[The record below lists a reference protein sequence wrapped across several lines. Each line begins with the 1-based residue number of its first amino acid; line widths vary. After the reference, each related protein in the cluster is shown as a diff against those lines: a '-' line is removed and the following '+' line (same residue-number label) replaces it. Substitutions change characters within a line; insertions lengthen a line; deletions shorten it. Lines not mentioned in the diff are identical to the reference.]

1 VTTDLSSAQPPVPA
15 VGRTPTGTA
24 RSVRD
29 ILETATDGYGLN
41 GRSWAEPIATGF
53 PLLDRVL
60 DGGLRQHDLMLLGG
74 APGVGKT
81 VAALQTARHVASTGR
96 TAVYVCY
103 EHDEA
108 TMLGRLLALELG
120 AMATPENAPEM
131 DRLRQVVVD
140 ATAGFRSLEEA
151 VRTEPL
157 VAQATDA
164 LEAYADRLLLVR
176 ASGSATGLAE
186 MEALVAPRAS
196 VAGGLLIVDY
206 LQKVAVRPEPAD
218 EAEKVTR
225 IVEGLKDLALRHD
238 AAVLALVAADWD
250 GVRTGR
256 LRMHHLRGSSALAYE
271 CDVAVMMSEKHR
283 AVSKV
288 HLAYDP
294 VRAESFHHQVVF
306 SLEKNRG
313 GPAMVDLE
321 FRKDFLHYRFDP
333 EGRYLTERLVD
344 DRLEP
349 EG

>member
-1 VTTDLSSAQPPVPA
+1 VTSELFSSPA
-15 VGRTPTGTA
+15 VERTPTGAA

-29 ILETATDGYGLN
+29 ILETATDANASNEG
-41 GRSWAEPIATGF
+41 SWLEPIATGF

-60 DGGLRQHDLMLLGG
+60 DGGLRHHDLMLLGG

-81 VAALQTARHVASTGR
+81 VAALQTARHVAASGR
-96 TAVYVCY
+96 TVVYVCY

-120 AMATPENAPEM
+120 SKATPENAPEM

-140 ATAGFRSLEEA
+140 ATAGFRSLEDA

-157 VAQATDA
+157 VAQAAAA
-164 LEAYADRLLLVR
+164 LEPYADQLLLVR
-176 ASGSATGLAE
+176 ASGSTTDLAE
-186 MEALVAPRAS
+186 IEALVALRDT
-196 VAGGLLIVDY
+196 VGGGLLIVDY
-206 LQKVAVRPEPAD
+206 LQKVAVHPEPAD

-225 IVEGLKDLALRHD
+225 IVEGLKDLALRQD
-238 AAVLALVAADWD
+238 LAVLALVAADWD
-250 GVRTGR
+250 GVRAGR
-256 LRMHHLRGSSALAYE
+256 LRLHQLRGSSALAYE
-271 CDVAVMMSEKHR
+271 CDIAVTMSEKHR

-294 VRAESFHHQVVF
+294 VRAETFHHQVVF